1 MLTEMEGFVF
11 KTRIVPQ
18 RRTIH
23 KTTTAITTTKTQKE
37 EECTCFSPY
46 IHNEETVRAQTTD
59 ENRFQKLLCNIFL
72 A

>member
-18 RRTIH
+18 RRTIP
-23 KTTTAITTTKTQKE
+23 KATTAITTTKTQKE
-37 EECTCFSPY
+37 EECNCFSPY
-46 IHNEETVRAQTTD
+46 IHSEETDV
-59 ENRFQKLLCNIFL
+59 NRFQKLLCNIFL

>member
-1 MLTEMEGFVF
+1 MEGFVF

-23 KTTTAITTTKTQKE
+23 KTTTAITTAKTQKE

-46 IHNEETVRAQTTD
+46 IHNEEAVRAKPLMKIVFKNFFATY
-59 ENRFQKLLCNIFL
+59 FWL
-72 A
+72 